1 MATRPPA
8 SDIDETRVRA
18 TGPKKVAVGVPAVL
32 HALQIANEQ
41 MGVARSV
48 QTLLR
53 VNQKDGFDCPGC
65 AWPEEN
71 KRHLAEFCENGAKA
85 VAEEATLRRVGP
97 EFFADHSID
106 ELRGHD
112 DWWLGQQGRLTHP
125 MFLEAGATH
134 YRPIEWD
141 EALRL
146 VAEEIAQLD
155 DPNEAVFYTSGR
167 TSNEAAFLYQLLVR
181 GIGTNNLPDCSNMCH
196 ESSGSALTETIG
208 IGKGTVSIDDIH
220 EADLLIV
227 AGQNPG
233 TNHPRMLSA
242 LEKAK
247 QRGATII
254 AVNPLPEAGLMR
266 FENPQTVRGVAFG
279 GTKLADEFLQIRL
292 GGDQALF
299 QAIGKHLL
307 EAEESGGGVLDHAF
321 IGEHTSGF
329 GAYRQAMADAAW
341 PELVAATGI
350 PEKALRRVGEA
361 VRVSKATIVCW
372 AMGLTQHKHSVPT
385 LREVVNVLLLQGN
398 IGRPGAGVCPVRGH
412 SNVQGDRTVGIYEKP
427 SEAFLSALDEEF
439 AFTAPRE
446 HGFDTVEAIRAM
458 RDGRVRVFLGMGGN
472 FVSAT
477 PDTAVVEAGMARI
490 GLTVQVSTKLN
501 RSHVVTGR
509 RALILPTL
517 GRTDRDRRGGPG
529 GRQREQRVTVEDSMG
544 AVHSSRGRLA
554 PPSEELLS
562 EVAIVARLCGLLF
575 VDVDVDVDAGA
586 AVGAGAAS
594 GLPEQVFSPE
604 PDDAGAKRRAPA
616 DAPVLGR
623 ASPAKAGNPDRGLP
637 ERTAAEEAE
646 GPDPAAV
653 RHPQNAPRADWAAL
667 ESDYALIRRHIERV
681 IPGFEDY
688 EERIDKGR
696 TFFLPNGPRDARRFA
711 TVDGKARFTANPLE
725 YPVIPRGR
733 LLLQTLR
740 SHDQYNT
747 TIYGKDDRYR
757 GIHDGRRVVLVNAK
771 DIALLGFAENEIVD
785 LVSEWRGADGV
796 LQERRADEFRIVA
809 YRTPRGNAAAYYPET
824 NVLVPLDSVAD
835 VSGTPTSKSVVI
847 RLERRV

>member
-1 MATRPPA
+1 MATKPP
-8 SDIDETRVRA
+8 STDIDETRMHVSR
-18 TGPKKVAVGVPAVL
+18 PKKVAVGVPAVL

-48 QTLLR
+48 QTLMR

-65 AWPEEN
+65 AWPEED
-71 KRHLAEFCENGAKA
+71 KRHMAEFCENGAKA

-97 EFFADHSID
+97 AFFAAHSVE
-106 ELRGHD
+106 ELRTHD

-125 MFLEAGATH
+125 MLLEEGDSH
-134 YRPIEWD
+134 YRPVSWD
-141 EALRL
+141 DALRI
-146 VAEEIAQLD
+146 VADELRAVD
-155 DPNEAVFYTSGR
+155 DPDEAVFYTSGR

-196 ESSGSALTETIG
+196 ESSGSALVETIG
-208 IGKGTVSIDDIH
+208 IGKGTVSIEDIH

-247 QRGATII
+247 QRGARVI

-279 GTKLADEFLQIRL
+279 GTKIADRFVQIRA

-307 EAEESGGGVLDHAF
+307 EAEAADGGVLDHAF
-321 IGEHTSGF
+321 IAEHTSGF
-329 GAYRQAMADAAW
+329 DAYRQAMADASW
-341 PELVAATGI
+341 PELVKATGL
-350 PEKALRRVGEA
+350 PEKTLRKIGEE
-361 VRVSKATIVCW
+361 VRTSTSTIVCW

-385 LREVVNVLLLQGN
+385 LRDVVNVLLLQGN

-427 SEAFLSALDEEF
+427 AEEFLAALDREF
-439 AFTAPRE
+439 SFRAPRE

-458 RDGRVRVFLGMGGN
+458 RDGRVRFFMGMGGN

-477 PDTAVVEAGMARI
+477 PDTAVVEAAMARVD
-490 GLTVQVSTKLN
+490 LTVHVSTKLN
-501 RSHVVTGR
+501 RSHAVTGR

-517 GRTDRDRRGGPG
+517 GRTDRDRRGGA
-529 GRQREQRVTVEDSMG
+529 EQRVTVEDSMG
-544 AVHSSRGRLA
+544 AVHASRGRLA

-562 EVAIVARLCGLLF
+562 EVAIVARVCAL
-575 VDVDVDVDAGA
+575 
-586 AVGAGAAS
+586 
-594 GLPEQVFSPE
+594 VFGGGSSP
-604 PDDAGAKRRAPA
+604 AT
-616 DAPVLGR
+616 APVSHGGD
-623 ASPAKAGNPDRGLP
+623 AERGLP
-637 ERTAAEEAE
+637 EHGEIEE
-646 GPDPAAV
+646 PTVTTVKTAV
-653 RHPQNAPRADWAAL
+653 RQANNVPQADWAAL
-667 ESDYALIRRHIERV
+667 EADYALIRSHIERT
-681 IPGFEDY
+681 IPGFEDF
-688 EERIDKGR
+688 ETRIQKGR

-725 YPVIPRGR
+725 YPHIPRGR

-757 GIHDGRRVVLVNAK
+757 GIHDGRRVVLVNPK
-771 DIALLGFAENEIVD
+771 DIQNLGFAEDEIVD
-785 LVSEWRGADGV
+785 LVSEWARPDGS
-796 LQERRADEFRIVA
+796 LEERRADEFRIVA
-809 YRTPRGNAAAYYPET
+809 YNTPKGNAAAYYPET

-835 VSGTPTSKSVVI
+835 VSGTPTSKAVI
-847 RLERRV
+847 VRLERRA

>member
-1 MATRPPA
+1 MATKPPA
-8 SDIDETRVRA
+8 ADIDESLVHVTR
-18 TGPKKVAVGVPAVL
+18 PKKVAVGVPAVL

-65 AWPEEN
+65 AWPEED
-71 KRHLAEFCENGAKA
+71 KRHIAEFCENGAKA

-97 EFFADHSID
+97 EFFAAHAID
-106 ELRGHD
+106 ELRAHD

-125 MFLEAGATH
+125 MLLEEGATH
-134 YRPIEWD
+134 YRPIDWD
-141 EALRL
+141 DALEL
-146 VAEEIAQLD
+146 VADELRGLD
-155 DPNEAVFYTSGR
+155 DPDEAVFYTSGR

-181 GIGTNNLPDCSNMCH
+181 GLGTNNLPDCSNMCH

-220 EADLLIV
+220 QADLLIV

-254 AVNPLPEAGLMR
+254 AVNPLPEAGLLR

-279 GTKLADEFLQIRL
+279 GTQLADGFVQIRL

-307 EAEESGGGVLDHAF
+307 EAEERNGGVLDHEF
-321 IGEHTSGF
+321 IAAHTSGF
-329 GAYRQAMADAAW
+329 DAYRDAMRDAQW

-350 PEKALRRVGEA
+350 PEDALRRVGEA
-361 VRVSKATIVCW
+361 VRISKATIVCW
-372 AMGLTQHKHSVPT
+372 AMGLTQHKHSVAT
-385 LREVVNVLLLQGN
+385 LRDVVNVLLLRGD

-427 SEAFLSALDEEF
+427 SEAFLSALDREF
-439 AFTAPRE
+439 AFAAPRA
-446 HGFDTVEAIRAM
+446 HGYDTVEAIRAM

-477 PDTAVVEAGMARI
+477 PDTAVVEAGMANV
-490 GLTVQVSTKLN
+490 GLTVHVSTKLN

-517 GRTDRDRRGGPG
+517 GRTDRDRRAGADGSL
-529 GRQREQRVTVEDSMG
+529 REQRVTVEDSMG
-544 AVHSSRGRLA
+544 AVHASRGRLA

-562 EVAIVARLCGLLF
+562 EVAIVARLCALVFGEGDAAARPPRAPV
-575 VDVDVDVDAGA
+575 VDSDHALPEHGA
-586 AVGAGAAS
+586 A
-594 GLPEQVFSPE
+594 
-604 PDDAGAKRRAPA
+604 
-616 DAPVLGR
+616 
-623 ASPAKAGNPDRGLP
+623 
-637 ERTAAEEAE
+637 EAE
-646 GPDPAAV
+646 RPDPAGV
-653 RHPQNAPRADWAAL
+653 RHPRNIPHADWGAMEA
-667 ESDYALIRRHIERV
+667 DYALIRAHIERV
-681 IPGFEDY
+681 IPGFDDY
-688 EERIDKGR
+688 EQRIDKGR
-696 TFFLPNGPRDARRFA
+696 TLHLPNGPRDARRFA
-711 TVDGKARFTANPLE
+711 TADGRARFTANPLE
-725 YPVIPRGR
+725 YPTIPDGR

-757 GIHDGRRVVLVNAK
+757 GIHGGRRVVLVNAL
-771 DIALLGFAENEIVD
+771 DIAALGVAEGDIVD
-785 LVSEWRGADGV
+785 LVSEWNRPDGTV
-796 LQERRADEFRIVA
+796 EERRAPEFRVVA
-809 YRTPRGNAAAYYPET
+809 YSTPRGNAAAYYPET

-835 VSGTPTSKSVVI
+835 VSGTPTSKSVVV
-847 RLERRV
+847 RLERR